1 MKKIDKYSNDDK
13 RAMRDELESLINT
26 SGLSNARY
34 AKERLGFND
43 GSKLN
48 HVLKSWDKKGM
59 VGSATWD
66 AVAKHINK
74 SKGYKGV
81 ATDNLKKVWSACDRA
96 YSLKKNIVIS
106 GEGGLGKTF
115 ALEKYKEKI
124 EKDGRFEVI
133 YVDAS
138 MTSTRKQ
145 LVVAL
150 MQEIGC
156 YKSGV
161 INAQLIEI
169 KKAMKKRDALL
180 VIDEVSSLKGDNVTI
195 LKDVMTALKDVCG
208 LILAGTPYFV
218 NNLNKGA
225 HKDKHLFS
233 ETKDRLFMLPV
244 SLNKPTE
251 AEAEAIFKMNGLSGE
266 ALKIMMG
273 KDKATYT
280 MSYKVKQ
287 TFRGIADCIATIQ
300 MAENETKTKVEYLQA
315 I

>member
-1 MKKIDKYSNDDK
+1 MKKTDKYSLQEK
-13 RAMRDELESLINT
+13 KAMRDELESLINA

-48 HVLKSWDKKGM
+48 HVLNSWDKKGM

-66 AVAKHINK
+66 TVANHISK

-106 GEGGLGKTF
+106 GEGGLGKTY

-124 EKDGRFEVI
+124 EKDGQFEVI

-145 LVVAL
+145 FVVAL
-150 MQEIGC
+150 MVEIGC

-169 KKAMKKRDALL
+169 KKAMKKRDALIM
-180 VIDEVSSLKGDNVTI
+180 IDEVSSLKGDNVTV
-195 LKDVMTALKDVCG
+195 LKDVMTVLKDTCG

-251 AEAEAIFKMNGLSGE
+251 EEAEAIFKINGLSGE

-273 KDKATYT
+273 KDKQMIT

-300 MAENETKTKVEYLQA
+300 MAENENKTEVKYLQA